1 MASDR
6 KPRNLN
12 DLARQAKVTA
22 TTVSMALRDSP
33 RLSAAL
39 KEKIR
44 QMAAES
50 DFTPRAY
57 NRKPKPKAAKRY
69 AHLGPVMLLSDDHGD
84 EDPVRDGILPVV
96 SQKLS
101 QNGVDFQ
108 MVNLSE
114 LRKNPDMLGDFA
126 AALFCNDLKGIELP
140 DGFPAVQVFGWC
152 PRGVAMDR
160 ITANDTEV
168 VAIAVDYFRRAGVTR
183 AAIVWDRG
191 MVDIPDH
198 PRITGFVG
206 QMAAAGIEPT
216 LMPFVREEPD
226 FIGRVRGYVAKGDDR
241 LGFFGFNAM
250 CGVRLCCTL
259 ESLELMRKYG
269 ESSVLVCDKSQLLNG
284 FYPRPAMIDLNLPV
298 MAERATE
305 MLLRRL
311 AEPGIPGLLVLQS
324 PRLVGYG
331 E

>member
-1 MASDR
+1 MAPER

-33 RLSAAL
+33 RLSVAL

-44 QMAAES
+44 LMAAES

-57 NRKPKPKAAKRY
+57 NRKPKPKAAKKY
-69 AHLGPVMLLSDDHGD
+69 AHLGPVMLLGDDHGD
-84 EDPVRDGILPVV
+84 EDPVRDGILPTV

-108 MVNLSE
+108 MVTMSE
-114 LRKNPDMLGDFA
+114 LRKSPDAFDHFA
-126 AALFCNDLKGIELP
+126 AALFCNDLRGVELP

-152 PRGVAMDR
+152 PRGSALDR
-160 ITANDTEV
+160 ITANDAEV
-168 VAIAVDYFRRAGVTR
+168 VAIAVDYFRRAGVAR
-183 AAIVWDRG
+183 AAIVWNRY
-191 MVDIPDH
+191 MVEIPDH
-198 PRITGFVG
+198 PRISGFVG
-206 QMAAAGIEPT
+206 QMAAAGIEAT
-216 LMPFVREEPD
+216 LMPFVPEEPD
-226 FIGRVRGYVAKGDDR
+226 FTGRIREYIGQGDDR

-250 CGVRLCCTL
+250 CGVRLCCAL
-259 ESLELMRKYG
+259 ESLGVMRKYG
-269 ESSVLVCDKSQLLNG
+269 ETSVLVCDKSLLLNG
-284 FYPRPAMIDLNLPV
+284 FYPRPAMIDLNLTV

-311 AEPGIPGLLVLQS
+311 AEPGIPGLLALQS
-324 PRLVGYG
+324 PRLM
-331 E
+331 ERA

>member
-1 MASDR
+1 MAPDR

-57 NRKPKPKAAKRY
+57 NRKPKPRAERKY
-69 AHLGPVMLLSDDHGD
+69 AHLGPVMLLDQDYGD
-84 EDPVRDGILPVV
+84 RDPVHDGIFPAV

-101 QNGVDFQ
+101 QSGVTFQ
-108 MVNLSE
+108 EFKQSE
-114 LRKNPDMLGDFA
+114 IRKNPEILQQFA
-126 AALFCNDLKGIELP
+126 AVLFYNDLHGIELP
-140 DGFPAVQVFGWC
+140 EGFPAVQVFGWN
-152 PRGVAMDR
+152 PTGAAVDR
-160 ITANDTEV
+160 ITADDRQV
-168 VAIAVDYFRRAGVTR
+168 VSIAVDYFRRAGAAR
-183 AAIVWDRG
+183 AAIVWNRH
-191 MVDIPDH
+191 MVEIPDH
-198 PRITGFVG
+198 PRISGFVG
-206 QMAAAGIEPT
+206 QMAATGIEAT
-216 LMPFVREEPD
+216 LMPFVPEEPD
-226 FIGRVRGYVAKGDDR
+226 FTGRLREYVEQGDDR
-241 LGFFGFNAM
+241 IGFFGFNAL
-250 CGVRLCCTL
+250 CGVRLCCAL
-259 ESLELMRKYG
+259 ESLGLMRKYG
-269 ESSVLVCDKSQLLNG
+269 KSNVLICDKSLLLDG
-284 FYPRPAMIDLNLPV
+284 FYPHPAMIDLNLPV
-298 MAERATE
+298 MAERAAE

-311 AEPGIPGLLVLQS
+311 AEPGIPALLALQS